1 MKNMA
6 KFKSISV
13 KVSILILVICIL
25 PFFQET
31 IINVKAQGYIDINVN
46 QAYDM
51 IQNKTA
57 YPNLVILDVRSQEE
71 YNSEHI
77 CNAILIPH
85 DELESRIDD
94 LNPYKNSEIIVYCRS
109 GGRSQVASGILVSYN
124 FTKVYNMGGGIIAWI
139 AAGYDI
145 CTSENGQD
153 TPDIDFA
160 FYLFIAI
167 SLSSIIFLIFFY
179 KKRLIRNLISK
190 D

>member
-1 MKNMA
+1 MA
-6 KFKSISV
+6 KFKSISL
-13 KVSILILVICIL
+13 KISILILAIFIL

-31 IINVKAQGYIDINVN
+31 IIHVKAQEYTDINVN

-77 CNAILIPH
+77 CNATLIPH
-85 DELESRIDD
+85 DELESRINE

-109 GGRSQVASGILVSYN
+109 GSRSQEASGILANYN
-124 FTKVYNMGGGIIAWI
+124 FTKVYNMAGGIVGWI
-139 AAGYDI
+139 AAGYEI

-153 TPDIDFA
+153 TPDIDFS

-167 SLSSIIFLIFFY
+167 SLSSIVFLMFFY
-179 KKRLIRNLISK
+179 KKRLIKN
-190 D
+190 